1 MKRFTE
7 TGSSAQEAVPFSPHA
22 TEQTTERDATERF
35 WQEKLET
42 IRAVAIRR
50 GGPLERGIENPV
62 VAINLLGFA
71 TTQSCEGHKN
81 KVGLWNPPFVD
92 FAPQTP
98 IDQIPEAEARAAT
111 EAARTDMEKLLAEF
125 YSGQAVAPDEII
137 QIAQHSSVG
146 TCRLQCCG
154 GADINLIPEEEKLQ
168 RVTRYRNE
176 MSRFANFLKTKI
188 RPQ

>member
-1 MKRFTE
+1 MTRSIE
-7 TGSSAQEAVPFSPHA
+7 LGLPIHEAKQFSEIN
-22 TEQTTERDATERF
+22 TEQETEKSKAEQL
-35 WQEKLET
+35 WEEKLNV
-42 IRAVAIRR
+42 IRAMAARR
-50 GGPLERGIENPV
+50 GGPLERGIEEPV
-62 VAINLLGFA
+62 VAINLLGLA

-81 KVGLWNPPFVD
+81 RVGLWNPPFVD
-92 FAPQTP
+92 FTPQAPL
-98 IDQIPEAEARAAT
+98 DQIPEVEAKAAT
-111 EAARTDMEKLLAEF
+111 EAARTNMEQLLAEF

-154 GADINLIPEEEKLQ
+154 GAEINLIPEEEKLQ

>member
-1 MKRFTE
+1 MTRLIE
-7 TGSSAQEAVPFSPHA
+7 SGLPIHEAKQFSEID
-22 TEQTTERDATERF
+22 TEQRADKSEVEQL
-35 WQEKLET
+35 WEEKLNA
-42 IRAVAIRR
+42 IRAMAVRR

-154 GADINLIPEEEKLQ
+154 GAEINLIPEEEKLQ
-168 RVTRYRNE
+168 LVTRYRNE

>member
-1 MKRFTE
+1 MSE
-7 TGSSAQEAVPFSPHA
+7 QEINQFSPTS
-22 TEQTTERDATERF
+22 TESVPEKNSTELF
-35 WQEKLET
+35 WQKQLDA
-42 IRAVAIRR
+42 IRATAVRR

-81 KVGLWNPPFVD
+81 RVGLWNAPFVD
-92 FAPQTP
+92 FAPQAPT
-98 IDQIPEAEARAAT
+98 DQMPEDEARAAT
-111 EAARTDMEKLLAEF
+111 EAARTNMEQLLAEF
-125 YSGQAVAPDEII
+125 YNGQAVAPDEII

-146 TCRLQCCG
+146 TCRLQCGG

-168 RVTRYRNE
+168 RITRYRNE